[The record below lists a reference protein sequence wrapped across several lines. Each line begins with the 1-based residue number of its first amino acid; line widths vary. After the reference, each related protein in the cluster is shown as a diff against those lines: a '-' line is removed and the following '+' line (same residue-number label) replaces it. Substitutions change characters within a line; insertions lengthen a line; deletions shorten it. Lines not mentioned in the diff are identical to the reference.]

1 MSAPPLSLNRPLSVP
16 PRLVP
21 RALRMLADAGIP
33 LGNQSVLLRD
43 VNDCPLIM
51 RELVHRLAARRPD
64 QRAVFHPT
72 MRVTHLEFVRARDR
86 TRRLSLYTRTN
97 SQIATF
103 RELEARR
110 RLGLL
115 WMLVRRLALG

>member
-1 MSAPPLSLNRPLSVP
+1 
-16 PRLVP
+16 
-21 RALRMLADAGIP
+21 
-33 LGNQSVLLRD
+33 
-43 VNDCPLIM
+43 
-51 RELVHRLAARRPD
+51 
-64 QRAVFHPT
+64 

-115 WMLVRRLALG
+115 WLLVRRLARGSPA